1 MSSFEEDDAAR
12 SFLEAV
18 EEQQQQTGTLVVEEG
33 GDDDQVLSQLSTISE
48 ELMSDMPKLEIVLKN
63 LLSFVVAR
71 SQQTDEPVRIEDG
84 LGVVKLV
91 VKFLSNLELPDP
103 AQWGAQEE
111 NRQGENQ
118 SADSR
123 IDQLVRYKVARL
135 LHERVKR
142 SPGVKMTK
150 TFGIKLLR
158 WTGAWRDISAAVMGS
173 AGDSSPLSLTML
185 QALEASLRL
194 TSDEAALDDDE
205 AGDLASMRST
215 AGVDLIFAPS
225 SAHFNV
231 ALQARKDRRM
241 EELGVFKV

>member
-18 EEQQQQTGTLVVEEG
+18 EEQQQQTGTLG
-33 GDDDQVLSQLSTISE
+33 GYDDQVLSQLSTFSE
-48 ELMSDMPKLEIVLKN
+48 ELMSDVPKLEIVLKN

-71 SQQTDEPVRIEDG
+71 SQQTDEPVRIEEG

-91 VKFLSNLELPDP
+91 VKALSNLEFPDP
-103 AQWGAQEE
+103 VQWASQEE

-118 SADSR
+118 SAASR

-158 WTGAWRDISAAVMGS
+158 WTGAWRDVSAAVIAF
-173 AGDSSPLSLTML
+173 AGDSSPLPVTML

-225 SAHFNV
+225 TAHFNA

-241 EELGVFKV
+241 EELGAFTA